1 MVFSVFS
8 FKNEIRSSRCGSVDN
23 ELTNIVRMVREDG
36 SIHGL
41 VGWVED
47 PVLP

>member
-41 VGWVED
+41 VGWVKD